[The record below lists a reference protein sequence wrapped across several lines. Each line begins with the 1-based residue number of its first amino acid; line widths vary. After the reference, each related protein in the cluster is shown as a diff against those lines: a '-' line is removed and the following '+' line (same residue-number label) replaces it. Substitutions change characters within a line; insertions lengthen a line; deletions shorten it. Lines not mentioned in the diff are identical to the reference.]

1 MKKRKHHRKFGA
13 VKTVCGSTIVCTN
26 VSKDLAADIDALSD
40 AEGISRS
47 DLIRSAIVR
56 EVAFRS
62 YIKERDISSSEIGG
76 GFKYGA
82 NAEDKQSAKQ
92 YAEHIAI
99 AYKAFNAA
107 LALK

>member
-1 MKKRKHHRKFGA
+1 M
-13 VKTVCGSTIVCTN
+13 KTVCGTTIVCTN
-26 VSKDLAADIDALSD
+26 ISRDMAVEIDALSD
-40 AEGISRS
+40 SEGISRS
-47 DLIRSAIVR
+47 DFIRSAIVR

-62 YIKERDISSSEIGG
+62 YIKERGIASSDIGG
-76 GFKYGA
+76 GFNYGA

>member
-1 MKKRKHHRKFGA
+1 MKQRTHNRKFGA
-13 VKTVCGSTIVCTN
+13 VKTVIGKTIICTN
-26 VSKDLAADIDALSD
+26 VSKDLAADVDVLAT

-47 DLIRSAIVR
+47 DFIRTAIVR

-62 YIKERDISSSEIGG
+62 YIKERDIASCEIGG
-76 GFKYGA
+76 GFSYGSKA
-82 NAEDKQSAKQ
+82 KDKQ
-92 YAEHIAI
+92 YAEQIAV

>member
-1 MKKRKHHRKFGA
+1 MKKRKHNIKYGA
-13 VKTVCGSTIVCTN
+13 VKSVIGPSIVCAN
-26 VSKDLAADIDALSD
+26 VSKDLVTDIDALAD

-47 DLIRSAIVR
+47 DFIRSAIVR

-62 YIKERDISSSEIGG
+62 YIRERDISSSEIGG
-76 GFKYGA
+76 GFDYGVKA
-82 NAEDKQSAKQ
+82 KDKQ
-92 YAEHIAI
+92 YAEQIAV

>member
-1 MKKRKHHRKFGA
+1 MQ
-13 VKTVCGSTIVCTN
+13 TVIGSIIVCTN
-26 VSKDLAADIDALSD
+26 VSKDLAVDIDALSN

-47 DLIRSAIVR
+47 DFIRSAVIR

-62 YIKERDISSSEIGG
+62 YIKERDIASSEIGG

-82 NAEDKQSAKQ
+82 NAKDKQSAKQ